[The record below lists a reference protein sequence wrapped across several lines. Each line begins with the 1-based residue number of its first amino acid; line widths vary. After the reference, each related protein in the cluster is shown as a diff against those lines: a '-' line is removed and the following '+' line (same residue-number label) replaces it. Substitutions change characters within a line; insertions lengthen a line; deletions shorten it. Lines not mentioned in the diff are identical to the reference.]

1 MAKKKFNLLVPSTF
15 PSNVSRERCKE
26 DFSWTANIYRHS
38 DSRPLSSY
46 REEEMKLWIEKFIA
60 AIAFQEEEEEEERRS
75 GSRCLVGEERGR
87 IIKMRGNSIPVGE
100 EKKNASMQMYERVL
114 WPIRHLFWARI
125 GYCFASPLLPPSL
138 W

>member
-60 AIAFQEEEEEEERRS
+60 AIAFQEEEEEERRS
-75 GSRCLVGEERGR
+75 GSRCLAGEERGR

-100 EKKNASMQMYERVL
+100 EEKKCFDANVRACVVVVAYSPFILGENWVLFRV
-114 WPIRHLFWARI
+114 P
-125 GYCFASPLLPPSL
+125 PLPPSL
-138 W
+138 

>member
-1 MAKKKFNLLVPSTF
+1 
-15 PSNVSRERCKE
+15 
-26 DFSWTANIYRHS
+26 
-38 DSRPLSSY
+38 
-46 REEEMKLWIEKFIA
+46 MKLWIEKFIA

-138 W
+138 

>member
-26 DFSWTANIYRHS
+26 DFSWTKYIYRHS

-60 AIAFQEEEEEEERRS
+60 AIAFQEEEEEERS
-75 GSRCLVGEERGR
+75 GSRCLAGEERGR

-100 EKKNASMQMYERVL
+100 EEKKCFDANVRACVVVVAYSPFILGENWVLFRV
-114 WPIRHLFWARI
+114 P
-125 GYCFASPLLPPSL
+125 PLPPSL
-138 W
+138 